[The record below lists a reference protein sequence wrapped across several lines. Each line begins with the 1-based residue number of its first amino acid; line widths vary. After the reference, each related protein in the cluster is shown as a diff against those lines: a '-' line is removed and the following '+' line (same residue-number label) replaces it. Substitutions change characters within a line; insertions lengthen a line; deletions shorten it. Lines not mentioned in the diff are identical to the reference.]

1 MFFSAFIS
9 FLLFRSFS
17 RNFIALVLLDSIVC
31 SILKFF
37 LFLLLL
43 SLCFFIFLIGF
54 LNHLVSDVCPT
65 TRNISLLFE
74 FTKYCALTDNSS
86 LISIQ
91 DRLSVLLSQVCLFH
105 TGGTPHRIEY
115 YFHIIRNLAKSAH
128 GNDLEQ
134 LFQRRPHI
142 RLLLFLNG
150 IVVVLECLLSAIE
163 ARGRPTKELIYWN
176 FCSTGNVQHKRFV
189 NVIDT

>member
-43 SLCFFIFLIGF
+43 SLCFFIFLVGF
-54 LNHLVSDVCPT
+54 LNHLVSDICPT

-74 FTKYCALTDNSS
+74 FTKHCTLTDNSC

-105 TGGTPHRIEY
+105 AGGTPYGVEH
-115 YFHIIRNLAKSAH
+115 YFHIIRNLTKSAH
-128 GNDLEQ
+128 CNNLKQ
-134 LFQRRPHI
+134 FFQRRPHI
-142 RLLLFLNG
+142 CLLLLLNC
-150 IVVVLECLLSAIE
+150 IV
-163 ARGRPTKELIYWN
+163 
-176 FCSTGNVQHKRFV
+176 
-189 NVIDT
+189 